1 MPVKDDMLHS
11 FNSRVEVNMI
21 RNVAYSR
28 FKPIPPIDVIINERI
43 SRCRHIVNKL
53 NLSEDIS

>member
-1 MPVKDDMLHS
+1 MLVKDDMLHP

-21 RNVAYSR
+21 RNAAYSR